1 MGEIVSQKAVG
12 LFDTTLAAALGAILT
27 NAADLVTTALFS
39 PR

>member
-1 MGEIVSQKAVG
+1 MVSQKAVG

-27 NAADLVTTALFS
+27 NAADLVSTCLFP